1 MELTGRSGALK
12 SLSLPRITFAFSIG
26 CAGDLIPPSSL
37 PPSLSPPPSPLA
49 GYKNRLAVDVSIKF
63 DSKSLSLDG
72 AVMYDALL
80 LLEISLDSDAHE

>member
-1 MELTGRSGALK
+1 LELTGRSGALK

-26 CAGDLIPPSSL
+26 CAGDLI
-37 PPSLSPPPSPLA
+37 PPPSPLA